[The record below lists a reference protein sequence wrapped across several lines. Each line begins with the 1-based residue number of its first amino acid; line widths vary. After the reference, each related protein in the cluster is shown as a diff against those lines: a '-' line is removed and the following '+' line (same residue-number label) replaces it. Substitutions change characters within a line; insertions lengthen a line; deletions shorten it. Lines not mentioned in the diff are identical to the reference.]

1 MKKFKNL
8 FFILI
13 FVLVCPLFAFGCDE
27 TKFDDVPYS
36 SSSKT
41 ADEILTQI
49 DDTRMLMINLIELKV
64 SLTTTNT
71 YTFKNLEDFG
81 FEDKVVKD
89 VIKTTIGK
97 NSDNPA
103 VAIVEKTRYENDVAK
118 SYEQNIYY
126 HFVAPNGKEES
137 FVYTT
142 KNTFDEEGTAQNL
155 SFNRASY
162 SQTSLNFLG
171 LYNNVVSTIK
181 ANQID
186 DIKEKSFE
194 GVHYYQLSSD
204 INGLYYVNEAFAQNN
219 NFYTNPSL
227 FVYQNKTKDYVM
239 PFVCEFGLKSTE
251 GYNYITYSTIN
262 YEVENEER
270 QVYLSVSSHTKLDKY
285 GESVESVWPESEDK
299 DKYTA
304 HTFMD
309 MAKQDEFYVG
319 YQINKEVGYKN
330 VSVAKFK
337 ETIAGENIVTSYSVE
352 VDDNGEGAHYYMQG
366 KEDGTF
372 TCYKLDL
379 EAKTYSAD
387 SSFNLEWLSV
397 NLGLQFNKDQQDTT
411 YYQFGSSSEYT
422 NITIENGEISKVSS
436 KKAGEADV
444 LQLSI
449 LDYGNDVETLGLVT
463 NLEGFEER

>member
-1 MKKFKNL
+1 
-8 FFILI
+8 
-13 FVLVCPLFAFGCDE
+13 
-27 TKFDDVPYS
+27 
-36 SSSKT
+36 
-41 ADEILTQI
+41 
-49 DDTRMLMINLIELKV
+49 
-64 SLTTTNT
+64 
-71 YTFKNLEDFG
+71 
-81 FEDKVVKD
+81 
-89 VIKTTIGK
+89 
-97 NSDNPA
+97 
-103 VAIVEKTRYENDVAK
+103 
-118 SYEQNIYY
+118 
-126 HFVAPNGKEES
+126 
-137 FVYTT
+137 
-142 KNTFDEEGTAQNL
+142 
-155 SFNRASY
+155 
-162 SQTSLNFLG
+162 
-171 LYNNVVSTIK
+171 
-181 ANQID
+181 
-186 DIKEKSFE
+186 
-194 GVHYYQLSSD
+194 
-204 INGLYYVNEAFAQNN
+204 
-219 NFYTNPSL
+219 
-227 FVYQNKTKDYVM
+227 
-239 PFVCEFGLKSTE
+239 
-251 GYNYITYSTIN
+251 
-262 YEVENEER
+262 
-270 QVYLSVSSHTKLDKY
+270 
-285 GESVESVWPESEDK
+285 
-299 DKYTA
+299 
-304 HTFMD
+304 MD